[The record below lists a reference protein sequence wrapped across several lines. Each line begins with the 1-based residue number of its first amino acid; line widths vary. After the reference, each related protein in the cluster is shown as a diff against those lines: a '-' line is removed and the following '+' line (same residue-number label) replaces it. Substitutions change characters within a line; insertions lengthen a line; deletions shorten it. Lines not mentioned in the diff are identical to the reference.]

1 MCTYTQ
7 KQRERTVSYEINNNK
22 AYFKDQC
29 VYLNTEVAGAV
40 RGRKNTKWKL
50 KRNILLDL
58 FQGMIKAELIKIP
71 LVFILFYFFSP

>member
-40 RGRKNTKWKL
+40 RGRKNTK
-50 KRNILLDL
+50 
-58 FQGMIKAELIKIP
+58 
-71 LVFILFYFFSP
+71 